1 MKTICNKQNNIFNI
15 IRGYL
20 IIGVVLIMIF
30 TNTAPVNAG
39 IGIGTD
45 IGDIKETNIVT
56 SINGNY
62 IPSFNIDGNTVI
74 MCLELDNY
82 GFTTSYDSNE
92 RIVRISYDRNKGI
105 NINSGL

>member
-39 IGIGTD
+39 IGIGKAMKIYQD
-45 IGDIKETNIVT
+45 IFYK
-56 SINGNY
+56 
-62 IPSFNIDGNTVI
+62 VI
-74 MCLELDNY
+74 
-82 GFTTSYDSNE
+82 
-92 RIVRISYDRNKGI
+92 
-105 NINSGL
+105 